1 LKRLSVRNS
10 GQWIKAV
17 CLVAAGGLAASL
29 LESNHADAS
38 QAMYVFKSLVFA
50 AMDLITSHPL
60 TLGLGNAGVALLLL
74 LVRGTAQGAPG
85 LFRRLLSS
93 LVLQL
98 NRSAGHLEALFTW
111 LTLVIWWAP
120 ALWLQAVG
128 VLVITVLAPVAID
141 SVTNLD
147 RGPPRWSRLLVPAAV
162 TLAGVALVI
171 SVDWRQWRQ
180 LAPLVALVLAGLVPR
195 TAWSLWKGR
204 LLHADSTSDS
214 SWPHLVDRLVM
225 AAALTALV
233 IVPLRALKLGH
244 RASLENRLHR
254 THHWQSCAE
263 NKAGEPAFSLFIV
276 ADSHFH
282 ALDGERS
289 GFHLDAVD
297 AEIPVSV
304 RPVELDLLSSVTLR
318 AFADVYQ
325 GLRQSRPG
333 LEWVHLGDSADIGCA
348 SEIDRFVALAPRFGL
363 GELAAAVPGNHDGA
377 FLGNLAWH
385 PDWDAACHGG
395 RSSPAFARE
404 RLAGLMPQRKD
415 RVVSHPDKFLATV
428 TALGKIG
435 AEDVVGVFLDTTD
448 VPRDRV
454 GIAGVQ
460 GGISDAQL
468 EWVQETLEQFPAGR
482 VLVFGH
488 HPVDQWTRLSRKR
501 LDRLAL
507 SLGNRLWGLVSAHTH
522 LAAMRRQQVGGQT
535 VPELIVGSTLDP
547 PQEAALLEGGLDGH
561 LTLLTLP
568 AVRREEMTCPDDAA
582 GTVSAQTC
590 RQVFAELRQSK
601 ACEPLFGTG
610 GSRGGSGGGG
620 VDAGVRLQTSPECE
634 KTVAAW
640 APLLEP
646 GRGHAAS
653 PEELDCIQEVRAQQL
668 LSCLGASTS
677 DPAPLHDPSLSQ
689 RVLAASERDPDS
701 WVCLSWAASVLQSHK
716 REHWSYAQAIDFCL
730 DPSAT
735 YGELEARWPSTD

>member
-1 LKRLSVRNS
+1 VDQGR
-10 GQWIKAV
+10 

-74 LVRGTAQGAPG
+74 LVSDDAQG
-85 LFRRLLSS
+85 LFQRLLSR

-141 SVTNLD
+141 SVTNVA
-147 RGPPRWSRLLVPAAV
+147 RGPPRWWRLLVPAAV
-162 TLAGVALVI
+162 TLTGVALVI

-180 LAPLVALVLAGLVPR
+180 LAPLLALVLAGLVPR
-195 TAWSLWKGR
+195 TGWSLWKGR
-204 LLHADSTSDS
+204 LLHADASPDS

-263 NKAGEPAFSLFIV
+263 KKAGEPAFSLFIV

-304 RPVELDLLSSVTLR
+304 SPVELDLLSSVTLR
-318 AFADVYQ
+318 AFADVYH

-348 SEIDRFVALAPRFGL
+348 SEIDRFVKLAP
-363 GELAAAVPGNHDGA
+363 D
-377 FLGNLAWH
+377 
-385 PDWDAACHGG
+385 
-395 RSSPAFARE
+395 
-404 RLAGLMPQRKD
+404 
-415 RVVSHPDKFLATV
+415 
-428 TALGKIG
+428 
-435 AEDVVGVFLDTTD
+435 DVVGVFLDTTD
-448 VPRDRV
+448 GPRDRV

-468 EWVQETLEQFPAGR
+468 EWVQKTLEQFPTGR

-488 HPVDQWTRLSRKR
+488 HPLDQWTRLSRQR

-582 GTVSAQTC
+582 GTVSSQTC
-590 RQVFAELRQSK
+590 RQVFAKLRQSK
-601 ACEPLFGTG
+601 ACEPLFAA
-610 GSRGGSGGGG
+610 GGSGGGFGGG
-620 VDAGVRLQTSPECE
+620 VGGDADAGVRLPTSPECE
-634 KTVAAW
+634 KTAEAW

-653 PEELDCIQEVRAQQL
+653 PQELDCIQEVRAQQL
-668 LSCLGASTS
+668 LSCLGAPSP
-677 DPAPLHDPSLSQ
+677 DPAPLHDSNLSE

-716 REHWSYAQAIDFCL
+716 PEHWSYAQAIDFCL
-730 DPSAT
+730 EPGAT
-735 YGELEARWPSTD
+735 YGALEALWPTTN